1 RAPQDAREGHRG
13 EDLPALCDDR
23 LRPLVYASDDPL
35 FERRPSSAGFAGATI
50 LGEVAEGASTAP
62 SDELVAPTQQD
73 PAVLAM
79 VEGEPC
85 GRRLLHLPHAVE
97 DEAARVHAR
106 RKDIDLAAG
115 REMRDE
121 PLVDA
126 HGDVRRD
133 LAHGRGGGGA
143 AIVRAP
149 TSTHDSV

>member
-1 RAPQDAREGHRG
+1 MIFVNLINMGISP
-13 EDLPALCDDR
+13 
-23 LRPLVYASDDPL
+23 
-35 FERRPSSAGFAGATI
+35 GAV
-50 LGEVAEGASTAP
+50 EAP

-97 DEAARVHAR
+97 DEAARVHAS

-126 HGDVRRD
+126 PPDGRRE
-133 LAHGRGGGGA
+133 LADERARG
-143 AIVRAP
+143 AP
-149 TSTHDSV
+149 GIG